1 MNNVPKLMF
10 YYEPG
15 AKNPYTRSYTLSF
28 SRIDEESNTY
38 KQKAILQHWSDK
50 RSNLEEYKLKEV
62 HIGTDKLMEKINRI
76 DFDKVYSAPKSGE
89 ETIYIYFGD
98 KKIAT
103 SNVEEVRG
111 ILEDFGFVDLYKITH
126 RHYPDIK
133 DMNEYI
139 ALKKTFDAKV
149 TELSPE
155 MQADAIRIFR
165 ENNPYV
171 TFQSVAN
178 LEDFIKFKMTK

>member
-1 MNNVPKLMF
+1 MNNVPKFMF

-15 AKNPYTRSYTLSF
+15 SKNPYTRSYTLSF
-28 SRIDEESNTY
+28 SQIDEESNTY

-50 RSNLEEYKLKEV
+50 RGNLEEYKLKEV

-76 DFDKVYSAPKSGE
+76 DFDKEYSAPKSGE

-103 SNVEEVRG
+103 SNLDEVRD
-111 ILEDFGFVDLYKITH
+111 ILNDFDFVELCKITH
-126 RHYPDIK
+126 RHYKDIK
-133 DMNEYI
+133 DMNEYV

-149 TELSPE
+149 EELSPD
-155 MQADAIRIFR
+155 MQLHATRIFR
-165 ENNPYV
+165 DNNPYIS
-171 TFQSVAN
+171 FQSVAN
-178 LEDFIKFKMTK
+178 LEDFINFKIAQ

>member
-1 MNNVPKLMF
+1 MNNVSKLMF

-28 SRIDEESNTY
+28 SRIDSESNTY

-62 HIGTDKLMEKINRI
+62 HIGTDKLLEKISRI
-76 DFDKVYSAPKSGE
+76 DFDKPYSAPKTGE
-89 ETIYIYFGD
+89 ETIYIYYGD

-103 SNVEEVRG
+103 SNLEEVKE
-111 ILEDFGFVDLYKITH
+111 ILKDFNFLELCSITH
-126 RHYPDIK
+126 KHYGDIK

-139 ALKKTFDAKV
+139 NLKRTLDRKV
-149 TELSPE
+149 MELTPE
-155 MQADAIRIFR
+155 MQASAIRIFR
-165 ENNPYV
+165 ENNPYT
-171 TFQSVAN
+171 TFQSIAN
-178 LEDFIKFKMTK
+178 LEDYIQFKLAK